1 MEFNFNIIN
10 GQHVTASESMT
21 VINPA
26 TEAVIGQVPKVT
38 PHQVD
43 EAIHAAQQGF
53 EIWSTYTAE
62 ERETYMLS
70 WADKIL
76 ENQDMLAELL
86 SQEQGKPLNEAL
98 GEVQVCAKFIR
109 WSAEEAKRMN
119 GDILVPS
126 KSHQRLSVIKQPVGV
141 CALITPWN
149 FPAAMVARKVA
160 PALATGCAFV
170 LKPSSETPQ
179 IAIALIDLLNQTGI
193 PNGVVNIVTGSS
205 SMISDAFLANNMIKK
220 ISFTGS
226 TEVGKELVEKSAQN
240 LNRLS
245 LELGGNAP
253 AIVFEDANLEQAVS
267 DIVEN
272 KFENNGQMCNGI
284 NYILVHEALK
294 ADFLAQLIDKVNALK
309 VGHWNEKDVNVGP
322 LINAKAQENVA
333 HIVSEATKQGA
344 TLTLGGHKMDR
355 KGSFFEPTI
364 LDGVEKEMAIL
375 EQEIFGP
382 VAPIVTFK
390 SDEEAIE
397 IANRTHQG
405 LAAYFFTSD
414 VNKVHHVAEQLAF
427 GMVGVNGTQ
436 LSLPQAPFGGIDESG
451 FGREG
456 GHYGLDEYLE
466 LKFISLTLNK

>member
-1 MEFNFNIIN
+1 MIN

-126 KSHQRLSVIKQPVGV
+126 KSHQRLSVIRQPVGV

-160 PALATGCAFV
+160 AAIATGCAFV

-179 IAIALIDLLNQTGI
+179 IAIAFIDLLNQTGI
-193 PNGVVNIVTGSS
+193 PNGVANIVTGAS
-205 SMISDAFLANNMIKK
+205 SMISDAFLSHKVIKK

-226 TEVGKELVEKSAQN
+226 TEVGKLLVEKSAQN

-253 AIVFEDANLEQAVS
+253 AIVFEDADLEQAVS

-294 ADFLAQLIDKVNALK
+294 ARFLTRLIDKVKALK
-309 VGHWNEKDVNVGP
+309 VGQWNDKDVNVGP

-333 HIVSEATKQGA
+333 HIVSEATTQGA
-344 TLTLGGHKMDR
+344 SLVLGGHKMDR
-355 KGSFFEPTI
+355 KGSFFE
-364 LDGVEKEMAIL
+364 
-375 EQEIFGP
+375 
-382 VAPIVTFK
+382 
-390 SDEEAIE
+390 
-397 IANRTHQG
+397 
-405 LAAYFFTSD
+405 
-414 VNKVHHVAEQLAF
+414 
-427 GMVGVNGTQ
+427 
-436 LSLPQAPFGGIDESG
+436 
-451 FGREG
+451 
-456 GHYGLDEYLE
+456 
-466 LKFISLTLNK
+466 

>member
-62 ERETYMLS
+62 ERETYLLS

-126 KSHQRLSVIKQPVGV
+126 KSHQRLSVIRQPVGV

-160 PALATGCAFV
+160 PAIATGCAFV

-179 IAIALIDLLNQTGI
+179 IAIAFIDLLNQTGI
-193 PNGVVNIVTGSS
+193 PNGLANIVTGAS
-205 SMISDAFLANNMIKK
+205 SMISDAFLSHKVIKK

-226 TEVGKELVEKSAQN
+226 TEVGKLLVEKSAQN

-253 AIVFEDANLEQAVS
+253 AIVFEDADLEQAVS

-294 ADFLAQLIDKVNALK
+294 ARFLTRLIDKVKALK
-309 VGHWNEKDVNVGP
+309 VGQWNDKNVNVGP
-322 LINAKAQENVA
+322 LINTKAQENVA
-333 HIVSEATKQGA
+333 HIVSEATTQGA
-344 TLTLGGHKMDR
+344 SLVLGGHKMDR

-414 VNKVHHVAEQLAF
+414 VNKVHQVAEQLAF

>member
-1 MEFNFNIIN
+1 M
-10 GQHVTASESMT
+10 
-21 VINPA
+21 
-26 TEAVIGQVPKVT
+26 
-38 PHQVD
+38 
-43 EAIHAAQQGF
+43 
-53 EIWSTYTAE
+53 
-62 ERETYMLS
+62 
-70 WADKIL
+70 
-76 ENQDMLAELL
+76 
-86 SQEQGKPLNEAL
+86 
-98 GEVQVCAKFIR
+98 
-109 WSAEEAKRMN
+109 
-119 GDILVPS
+119 
-126 KSHQRLSVIKQPVGV
+126 
-141 CALITPWN
+141 
-149 FPAAMVARKVA
+149 
-160 PALATGCAFV
+160 
-170 LKPSSETPQ
+170 
-179 IAIALIDLLNQTGI
+179 
-193 PNGVVNIVTGSS
+193 
-205 SMISDAFLANNMIKK
+205 
-220 ISFTGS
+220 
-226 TEVGKELVEKSAQN
+226 
-240 LNRLS
+240 NRLS

-253 AIVFEDANLEQAVS
+253 AIVFEDADLEQAVS

-294 ADFLAQLIDKVNALK
+294 ARFLTRLIDKVKALK
-309 VGHWNEKDVNVGP
+309 VGQWNDKDVNVGP

-333 HIVSEATKQGA
+333 HIVSEATTQGA
-344 TLTLGGHKMDR
+344 SLVLGGHKMDR

-414 VNKVHHVAEQLAF
+414 VNKVHQVAEQLAF